1 MRTPRTF
8 LLVAI
13 LVFPVRHLSAQGGSA
28 VPEPNCDN
36 PAHHQFDFWIGAWDV
51 SNPDGHAG
59 TNTVTLEENACLIH
73 EHWKGAEGSSGQ
85 SFNYFDGADGKWHQ
99 VWVDANGLV
108 LVLSADYR
116 ERGRAR
122 QEAAGWARRVRVR
135 GRIAGAHATGEEED
149 DQQPQTRCAHE
160 TLLTLG
166 VHRRIHSGV
175 LCVPRWPLWSPASSP
190 SLATH
195 T

>member
-28 VPEPNCDN
+28 VPKPKCDS

-108 LVLSADYR
+108 LVLSGDYR
-116 ERGRAR
+116 DGRLAF
-122 QEAAGWARRVRVR
+122 
-135 GRIAGAHATGEEED
+135 TGERPAREGGEGFVRHKVTFIKNSD
-149 DQQPQTRCAHE
+149 GTVRQLWEASRDGGATW
-160 TLLTLG
+160 
-166 VHRRIHSGV
+166 RIVFDGQY
-175 LCVPRWPLWSPASSP
+175 RKREAR
-190 SLATH
+190 
-195 T
+195 